1 MLDIYYKKYRPVFA
15 GIQYEGNT
23 AQRIRDRI
31 TRHRNKKRII
41 FVLSC
46 CKHRAEHSVNFTECV
61 AFIVLGQTALDI
73 KLHDLESSWIN
84 KLRTGEPRGLNKVQ
98 PCALC
103 MGIPLK
109 HAHQYTFSPETYVD
123 L

>member
-31 TRHRNKKRII
+31 TRHRNKKRIS

-46 CKHRAEHSVNFTECV
+46 CKHTAEHGVNFTECV
-61 AFIVLGQTALDI
+61 AFIVLGQTALGSISLEQDNHEDSI
-73 KLHDLESSWIN
+73 KWI
-84 KLRTGEPRGLNKVQ
+84 PVHS
-98 PCALC
+98 A
-103 MGIPLK
+103 
-109 HAHQYTFSPETYVD
+109 
-123 L
+123 